1 MANISKPVDINKIW
15 ATSGDVL
22 SPSDSKISTGWQV
35 EIPPRQYFNYIDN
48 KQDQGIAHINQH
60 GIAVWDNVT
69 EYQYNTTG
77 VKSLCMGSDGNIYRS
92 VSTSINQDPTTD
104 TTDVY
109 WKLAF
114 PNVGDSYTKIEGDGR
129 YAKITSNGSDFTNP
143 ATFRTNL
150 SLYSQAEV
158 DAKTTVATALQAQT
172 QTSATALISAL
183 ALAQSY
189 GGANQNLVGTGHQ
202 QFGDFIVNW
211 GTGTSTT
218 SGVVTGTFDKPFTT
232 ACFAVVG
239 SAVNSSV
246 YADTFEL
253 SALPTKTSF
262 TFAVVSSGAG
272 GASAQVAATVF
283 WIAVGK

>member
-77 VKSLCMGSDGNIYRS
+77 VKSLCMGGDGNIYRAT
-92 VSTSINQDPTTD
+92 STSINQNPTTD
-104 TTDVY
+104 TTDTY
-109 WKLAF
+109 WQLAF
-114 PNVGDSYTKIEGDGR
+114 SSIGDSYTKTEADGR

-158 DAKTTVATALQAQT
+158 DAKTTVATSLQAQA
-172 QTSATALISAL
+172 QTDNPS
-183 ALAQSY
+183 
-189 GGANQNLVGTGHQ
+189 
-202 QFGDFIVNW
+202 
-211 GTGTSTT
+211 
-218 SGVVTGTFDKPFTT
+218 
-232 ACFAVVG
+232 
-239 SAVNSSV
+239 
-246 YADTFEL
+246 
-253 SALPTKTSF
+253 
-262 TFAVVSSGAG
+262 
-272 GASAQVAATVF
+272 
-283 WIAVGK
+283 